1 MDDSRIPKQLLY
13 GELCVGKRHRGRPKL
28 RYKDVLKQSL
38 NDCDIDPK
46 EWENLA
52 KDRPAWRLKVHH
64 RVHQYESVRIEEAK
78 EKRARRKAAA
88 STDAPP
94 TNIPSPPSLLPL
106 SSFTCPHCGEV
117 FRAQSGL
124 YSHLRTHH
132 LHRVNWDNGHHR

>member
-64 RVHQYESVRIEEAK
+64 GVHQYESVRIEEAK
-78 EKRARRKAAA
+78 EKRSRRKAAA
-88 STDAPP
+88 STDMRMFRQQPLLLFQTLYLFLLSPVP
-94 TNIPSPPSLLPL
+94 TVKRSL
-106 SSFTCPHCGEV
+106 
-117 FRAQSGL
+117 
-124 YSHLRTHH
+124 
-132 LHRVNWDNGHHR
+132 